1 MPRINGTAVLDDVDA
16 VDLFRYEGERVLLKE
31 AREVCQLRVE
41 RDWLVPAERTAE
53 IISKQYPNRRKIARE
68 KRKFEERE
76 RESVCVCV
84 CMYLRLRLKRSIA
97 AETGSV
103 GFTALRD

>member
-68 KRKFEERE
+68 KRKFERERE
-76 RESVCVCV
+76 RERECVCV
-84 CMYLRLRLKRSIA
+84 YVCTSA
-97 AETGSV
+97 CG
-103 GFTALRD
+103 